1 VIAPTALGPS
11 LAERLILSLVEPVYD
26 LWHLAFANLVEQRA
40 PPDVSVLSEVRLT
53 IEPLRADLLLLRR
66 TGAPRR
72 DGEAR
77 VLHAIWPRL
86 AKVTVVELKS
96 PTRSSFRSGDLIRL
110 WTYGSLYHATHLD
123 EISALA
129 DLTLLLVVPSVTPT
143 LRDEIAMM
151 GWQIADLGGGY
162 RRLDGAV
169 YALYVAVT
177 DEVAEAEHDG
187 FLRLFSRLP
196 GADPEAARWVRHW
209 MKEATMTQKMEDIP
223 GYDDIFEKILE
234 ELPPR
239 TRMVGLTPEQRLE
252 GLSEEQR
259 ILALSDETLRQ
270 FPDSY
275 LRTFSPEAQETLR
288 RRIGRPAGS

>member
-1 VIAPTALGPS
+1 M
-11 LAERLILSLVEPVYD
+11 EPVYD
-26 LWHLAFANLVEQRA
+26 LWHLAFANFVEQRA
-40 PPDVSVLSEVRLT
+40 PPDIAVLSEVRLT

-66 TGAPRR
+66 TGLARR
-72 DGEAR
+72 DEEAR
-77 VLHAIWPRL
+77 VLHGIWPRL

-96 PTRSSFRSGDLIRL
+96 PTRSSFRPGDLIRL
-110 WTYGSLYHATHLD
+110 WCYGSLYHATHLD

-129 DLTLLLVVPSVTPT
+129 DLTLLLIVPSITPT

-151 GWQIADLGGGY
+151 GWQVADLGGGY
-162 RRLDGAV
+162 RRIDGAV
-169 YALYVAVT
+169 YALYIAVT

-187 FLRLFSRLP
+187 FLRLFSRLR

-209 MKEATMTQKMEDIP
+209 MKEATMTQKIEDIP
-223 GYDDIFEKILE
+223 GYEDIFEKILE

-275 LRTFSPEAQETLR
+275 LQTLSAEGQEAVR
-288 RRIGRPAGS
+288 KRIGRPTSS